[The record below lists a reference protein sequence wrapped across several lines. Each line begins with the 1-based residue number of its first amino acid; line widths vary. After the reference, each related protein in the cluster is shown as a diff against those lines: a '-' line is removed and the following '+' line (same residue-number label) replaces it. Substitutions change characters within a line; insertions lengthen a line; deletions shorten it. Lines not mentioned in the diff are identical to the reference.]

1 MKKWHGFLFEQKQSA
16 VTVLLTSIEHVSQ
29 NGMTAFPAPPHSLA
43 DCTYKTQ
50 H

>member
-1 MKKWHGFLFEQKQSA
+1 MKKGHGFLFKQKQSA

-29 NGMTAFPAPPHSLA
+29 NGMTAFPAPHSLA